1 MRNAIENTQVDI
13 DANPTTD
20 APPVRVV
27 DVHSKA
33 NIILTSPDVRTKLGE
48 TTSRSRNRVRS
59 PIICLALADLASARS
74 TSATT
79 MTSPK

>member
-1 MRNAIENTQVDI
+1 MRNAIEKTEVDI

-20 APPVRVV
+20 APPVQVV

-33 NIILTSPDVRTKLGE
+33 NIIPIGPDVRTKPGE

-59 PIICLALADLASARS
+59 PIICLALADLANARS
-74 TSATT
+74 TSATDT
-79 MTSPK
+79 V